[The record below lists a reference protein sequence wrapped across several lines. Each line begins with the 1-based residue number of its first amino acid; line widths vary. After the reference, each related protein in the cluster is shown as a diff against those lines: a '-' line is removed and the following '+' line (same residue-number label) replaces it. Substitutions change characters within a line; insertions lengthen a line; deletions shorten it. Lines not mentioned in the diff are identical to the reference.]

1 MARRSNS
8 LAVWINGIHAAVW
21 SASGRGDELQY
32 MDSWM
37 TSRLGRPLSISLPF
51 NLDNLPL
58 RGDRVRYYFDNLL
71 PDSEPIRRRIQT
83 RYRTRTQEPFDLL
96 ASIGRECVG
105 AVQLLPQGETPKDVR
120 SVQFETLTD
129 SEVEAALNQ
138 VTAPATPIELEEDDF
153 RISIAGA
160 QEKSAFLRN
169 EGRWCRPLGATPTTH
184 IFKLPLGLIGGIR
197 ADMTGSVENEWLC
210 SRLLHHFG
218 IPVAKCEI
226 GQFGAQKAL
235 IVERFDRQFDSAGRY
250 WVRLVQEDFC
260 QALALPSSMKYE
272 RDGGPGILEIA
283 GVLRNS
289 MNRDLDLVTFLKS
302 QILFWMLAAGDG
314 HAKNFSLRML
324 AEGRFTLTP
333 LYDVLSYWPI
343 VGKGPT
349 KYSYKKTRLAMAV
362 RGKNKHYFLGEIQR
376 RHFNETAAMIG
387 LGSDAE
393 ALIQDALTRTPY
405 VISEIQKDL
414 PAGFPDEILTPVLEG
429 LTRSAKSLQDMPT

>member
-58 RGDRVRYYFDNLL
+58 RGDRVRHYFDNLL

-169 EGRWCRPLGATPTTH
+169 KGRWCRPLGATPTTH